1 MGFARQSALEGRFAV
16 GHPQQRYFMLESLES
31 RDSLTAIAR

>member
-16 GHPQQRYFMLESLES
+16 GHPQQRDFMLES